1 MTNQAKNNNLHYLID
16 PTFNKVNRLFVLSF
30 ENEKDR
36 IFFSKHYTLSAET
49 KNFNIL
55 IDGIKSFWCANKKQ
69 TRNIQKIIEMSWN
82 NDYATGN
89 LLHY

>member
-1 MTNQAKNNNLHYLID
+1 MID
-16 PTFNKVNRLFVLSF
+16 LTFNKVNRLFVLSF
-30 ENEKDR
+30 ENEKNS
-36 IFFSKHYTLSAET
+36 FSKHYTLSVET

-55 IDGIKSFWCANKKQ
+55 IDGIKFFWCANKKQ

-82 NDYATGN
+82 NDYTTGN

>member
-1 MTNQAKNNNLHYLID
+1 MID
-16 PTFNKVNRLFVLSF
+16 LTFKKVNRLFVLLF

-36 IFFSKHYTLSAET
+36 NSFSKHYTLSVET

-55 IDGIKSFWCANKKQ
+55 IDGIKFFWCANKKQ

-82 NDYATGN
+82 NDYTTGN

>member
-1 MTNQAKNNNLHYLID
+1 MID
-16 PTFNKVNRLFVLSF
+16 LTFNKVNRLFVLSF

-36 IFFSKHYTLSAET
+36 NSFSKHYTLSVET

-55 IDGIKSFWCANKKQ
+55 IDGIKFFWCANKKQ
-69 TRNIQKIIEMSWN
+69 PRNIQKIIEMSWN
-82 NDYATGN
+82 NDYTTGN